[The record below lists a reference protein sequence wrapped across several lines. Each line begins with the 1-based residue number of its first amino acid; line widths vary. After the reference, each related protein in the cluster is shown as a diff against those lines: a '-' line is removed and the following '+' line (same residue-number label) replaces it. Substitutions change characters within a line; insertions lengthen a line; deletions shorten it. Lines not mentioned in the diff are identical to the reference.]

1 MKYNTARYIYICDFQ
16 PMSVIDRTKVTNVYM
31 SGSLVLKLVLTA
43 PQEIFGKDYGT
54 DTEFKVALTDGILLC
69 RYTSHFL
76 FKDLE
81 FCKLLFEGFYF
92 HHLGV
97 NHKLNL
103 NVHINKK
110 LIENPGC
117 SVIG

>member
-1 MKYNTARYIYICDFQ
+1 MIFNLSII
-16 PMSVIDRTKVTNVYM
+16 VIDRTKVKM
-31 SGSLVLKLVLTA
+31 SICLSQNLKRLALVLKLVLTA
-43 PQEIFGKDYGT
+43 PQEIFGKDYDT

-81 FCKLLFEGFYF
+81 FCKLLFKGFYF
-92 HHLGV
+92 NNLGV
-97 NHKLNL
+97 IQKLNL